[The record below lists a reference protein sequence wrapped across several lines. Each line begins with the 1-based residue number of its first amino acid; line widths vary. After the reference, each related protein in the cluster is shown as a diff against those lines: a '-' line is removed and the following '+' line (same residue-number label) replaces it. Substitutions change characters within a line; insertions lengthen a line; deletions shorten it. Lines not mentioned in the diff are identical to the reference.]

1 MEKRPFSEALLK
13 AGAQIAPQAVS
24 QHDGSVDEG
33 VQSAPADREH
43 DPRLKKIWVY
53 TDNVFTPQSA
63 SDFRIIRVQTPAFDL
78 SGWIDFTSALPAD
91 QFQVEVRVTMAHASN
106 VLVQNSM
113 LGPYLAKFKDITGQD
128 TIVGNHVEITIRQT
142 SSQDHFATK
151 IPIAYQFVV
160 ESQ

>member
-1 MEKRPFSEALLK
+1 MEKKPFSEAALK
-13 AGAQIAPQAVS
+13 TGAQITPQRVG
-24 QHDGSVDEG
+24 QHEGSIDEG
-33 VQSAPADREH
+33 VQPAPTDGEH

-63 SDFRIIRVQTPAFDL
+63 TDYRIVRVQTPAFDL
-78 SGWIDFTSALPAD
+78 SGWIDFTRGLPAD

-106 VLVQNSM
+106 VLVQNNV
-113 LGPYLAKFKDITGQD
+113 LGPYLAKFKDLTGQD
-128 TIVGNHVEITIRQT
+128 TIVGNHVEFTIRQT
-142 SSQDHFATK
+142 HSQDNFATK